1 MQIYRSL
8 VIKASVS
15 KNKSVKRKTMKWIF
29 LLLTIS
35 FSSTY
40 AQHNL
45 PLANDFQQLLTQ
57 LGNYRAMGEF
67 TAKRSGASQNFNVH
81 HYNCNWTVDPSVQYI
96 RGDVSISFQT
106 ITETSEIRLDLLDSM
121 EVDSVLSGNLKLS
134 FLHSGNVLKIEF
146 GTSLPALKQS
156 AVTVF
161 YHGRP
166 PVNGFGS
173 FVTSAHNGNPIMWT
187 LSEPYGSR
195 DWWPCKDGLQ
205 DKADSIDVYITAPD
219 IYTSV
224 SNGLR
229 VQQTVSN
236 GMKTTHWKHR
246 YPIATYLVCMA
257 VTNYTEFVNE
267 WDVPGGPLMMQT
279 FCYPENLWVFQQEIQ
294 KAYDAMKI
302 YADLVGPYPFIR
314 EKYGHVQFGFGG
326 GEEHQTSTFIS
337 WPSEILVAHEMAHQW
352 FGDKVTCRSWE
363 DIWLNEGFATF
374 MSGLY
379 REQKYPATIVPG
391 RKVEIE
397 YITSEP
403 NGSVF
408 VDDTTK
414 VSRIFDSRLS
424 YYKGEH
430 LLYMLRLILG
440 DPAFFKGVRA
450 YLDDPDLAYGFAV
463 TSDLQRHLEE
473 ASGHKLDYFFNEWFY
488 GQGYP
493 SYKIEWWQQRNG
505 LIGVRVNQTT
515 SDPSVK
521 YFHLP
526 LPLRLMAGT
535 EMNDVIIHPEFNG
548 QIFYLKSAIMPDSLH
563 VDPDYWLI
571 TKGNEVKKIDKPS
584 SQTVL
589 TLFPNPATDFLNI
602 HANGFEETKM
612 TVQVFDVNGRLV
624 GKNEYSVNGSM
635 NTTLNIQSLASGIYL
650 LRIGTNGGFNKVFK
664 IKKGL

>member
-1 MQIYRSL
+1 
-8 VIKASVS
+8 
-15 KNKSVKRKTMKWIF
+15 MKWIF
-29 LLLTIS
+29 MVLTIS
-35 FSSTY
+35 FSTSY
-40 AQHNL
+40 AQNSL
-45 PLANDFQQLLTQ
+45 PLDYEIQQVLPQ

-67 TAKRSGASQNFNVH
+67 ATKRSGASQNFNVH

-96 RGDVSISFQT
+96 SGDVGISFQT
-106 ITETSEIRLDLLDSM
+106 TTEASEIALDLIDSLT
-121 EVDSVLSGNLKLS
+121 VDSVLSGDLKLS
-134 FLHSGNVLKIEF
+134 FQHSDNVLKIEF
-146 GTSLPALKQS
+146 GTTIPALEQYT
-156 AVTVF
+156 VTVF
-161 YHGRP
+161 YHGKP

-173 FVTSAHNGNPIMWT
+173 FVTSSHSGAPILWT

-205 DKADSIDVYITAPD
+205 DKADSIDVYITTPD
-219 IYTSV
+219 IYSSV

-229 VQQTVSN
+229 VQQTVSG

-257 VTNYTEFVNE
+257 VSNYTEFVNE
-267 WDVPGGPLMMQT
+267 WDVSGGPLMMQT
-279 FCYPENLWVFQQEIQ
+279 FCYPENLWVFKQEIQ
-294 KAYDAMKI
+294 RAYNAMKFFS
-302 YADLVGPYPFIR
+302 DLVGPYPFIR

-337 WPSEILVAHEMAHQW
+337 WPDEILVAHEMAHQW

-379 REQKYPATIVPG
+379 RELKYPERTIPG

-397 YITSEP
+397 YITSIP

-414 VSRIFDSRLS
+414 VSRIFNSRLT

-440 DPAFFKGVRA
+440 DTTFFRGVRA
-450 YLDDPDLAYGFAV
+450 YLNDPQLAYGFAV
-463 TSDLQRHLEE
+463 TTDLQRHLEE
-473 ASGHKLDYFFNEWFY
+473 TSGQKLDYFFNEWFY

-493 SYKIEWWQQRNG
+493 SYKVEWWQQRDG

-526 LPLRLMAGT
+526 LPLRFMSGT
-535 EMNDVIIHPEFNG
+535 GVNDVTIHPEFNG
-548 QIFYLKSAIMPDSLH
+548 QIFYLKSSFLPDSLR

-571 TKGNEVKKIDKPS
+571 TKGNEVKKIEKPNGQS
-584 SQTVL
+584 VL
-589 TLFPNPATDFLNI
+589 VLFPNPVIDLLNI

-612 TVQVFDVNGRLV
+612 LVQFFDMNGRLV
-624 GKNEYSVNGSM
+624 KKNVYSVNGSLNAAV
-635 NTTLNIQSLASGIYL
+635 NTQTLASGIYVL
-650 LRIGTNGGFNKVFK
+650 KVTTDDGFSKVFK